1 MKILTIALNT
11 FKEAIRDRILYL
23 ILFVSIFFIV
33 FSRVLSM
40 MTVGDELKVIKDVGL
55 ASISI
60 FGVFMAIIIGTNLV
74 YKEIDKRTIYTLLSK
89 PIHRYEFLLGKF
101 LGLNITLLVMVVIM
115 SVVFFGLMFLYG
127 SKFESKFLIAILLI
141 FMELAV
147 ITAISILF
155 SSFTTP
161 ILSSVF
167 TFFLYL
173 IGHFSQN
180 FKFFIAKT
188 KAPIGKLLIRVLYYI
203 LPNLEKFNIKTEV
216 VHNLPLSSN
225 FILYSLLYGIFYVLA
240 VLFLSALIF
249 HKRDFI

>member
-1 MKILTIALNT
+1 MKILIIALNT

-60 FGVFMAIIIGTNLV
+60 FGVFMAILIGTNLV

-115 SVVFFGLMFLYG
+115 SAVFFGLIFIYS
-127 SKFESKFLIAILLI
+127 SKFEPKFLIAILLI
-141 FMELAV
+141 FMELII

-167 TFFLYL
+167 TFSLFL

-188 KAPIGKLLIRVLYYI
+188 KTPVGKILIKILYYI

-216 VHNLPLSSN
+216 VHNLPLNSN
-225 FILYSLLYGIFYVLA
+225 FILYSLLYGIFYALA
-240 VLFLSALIF
+240 ILFLSALIF
-249 HKRDFI
+249 HRRDFI

>member
-1 MKILTIALNT
+1 MKIFTIALNT
-11 FKEAIRDRILYL
+11 FKEAIRDRVLYL
-23 ILFVSIFFIV
+23 ILFISIFFII

-40 MTVGDELKVIKDVGL
+40 MTVGDELKVIKDVGF

-60 FGVFMAIIIGTNLV
+60 FGVFMAILIGTNLV

-101 LGLNITLLVMVVIM
+101 LGLNITLLIMIVIM
-115 SVVFFGLMFLYG
+115 SVVFFGLVFLHG
-127 SKFESKFLIAILLI
+127 SKFELNFLIAILLI
-141 FMELAV
+141 FIELII

-167 TFFLYL
+167 TFSLFL
-173 IGHFSQN
+173 IGHFVQN
-180 FKFFIAKT
+180 FKFFIVKVKT
-188 KAPIGKLLIRVLYYI
+188 PIGKILIKILYYI

-216 VHNLPLSSN
+216 VHNLPLNST
-225 FILYSLLYGIFYVLA
+225 FILYSIIYGIFYTLA
-240 VLFLSALIF
+240 ILFLSALIF